1 MESQFPVARRDEL
14 WRLQED
20 IKDLFATQGQHSERI
35 MRLEKRRDEDTRVKN
50 VWGPVSPFPGSGSF
64 GTGTQ
69 QGTYQATIYRSLSVV
84 LTRQQKLVLIPQL
97 RRLEILTL
105 MRSLA

>member
-1 MESQFPVARRDEL
+1 MESQFPVAPRDEL

-50 VWGPVSPFPGSGSF
+50 VWAPVSPFPGSGSF
-64 GTGTQ
+64 GAGAQ
-69 QGTYQATIYRSLSVV
+69 QGTYQAIISRSSWY
-84 LTRQQKLVLIPQL
+84 
-97 RRLEILTL
+97 
-105 MRSLA
+105 